1 MRLYEHTLPSGASL
15 TGYLRQPSETM
26 PDYAVRPGVLVL
38 PGGGYEYCSPRE
50 WDPIAVQFLQAGYQ
64 VFVLEYTTTSMAE
77 PPLRYAPLTDA
88 LGAVLH
94 LRRNAESLYLDP
106 HRLAVC
112 GFSAGGH
119 LAASTALLAGCEP
132 VCKALGADADQL
144 RPDAVVLGYPVITS
158 GEFAHQGSIANLA
171 GEDQELRELF
181 SLENQVRPGL
191 PPFFVWHTVADEAV
205 PVQNSLLLA
214 EALEKC
220 DVTYELHL
228 FTRGAHGSSTCNREV
243 GTPNSHNAAWLPL
256 CIDWLADVF
265 DFHL

>member
-1 MRLYEHTLPSGASL
+1 MRLYEHTLPSGAHL
-15 TGYLRQPSETM
+15 TGYLRQPADTM
-26 PDYAVRPGVLVL
+26 PDYTVRPAVLIL
-38 PGGGYEYCSPRE
+38 PGGGYEYCSARE

-64 VFVLEYTTTSMAE
+64 VFVLEYTTASKAT
-77 PPLRYAPLTDA
+77 PPLRYTPLTDA
-88 LGAVLH
+88 AGALLH
-94 LRRNAESLYLDP
+94 LRRNAEELFLDP
-106 HRLAVC
+106 HRVAVC

-132 VCKALGADADQL
+132 VCKALGADAAQL
-144 RPDAVVLGYPVITS
+144 TPDAVVLGYPVITA
-158 GEFAHQGSIANLA
+158 GEFAHRGSIANLA
-171 GEDQELRELF
+171 GEDPELQALF
-181 SLENQVRPGL
+181 SLENQARPGL

-228 FTRGAHGSSTCNREV
+228 FTHGGHGSSTCSREV
-243 GTPNSHNAAWLPL
+243 GSPNSHNAAWLPL

>member
-26 PDYAVRPGVLVL
+26 PDYGVRPAVVIL

-64 VFVLEYTTTSMAE
+64 VFVLEYTTTSKAAA
-77 PPLRYAPLTDA
+77 PLRYAPLTDVA
-88 LGAVLH
+88 GAVLH
-94 LRRNAESLYLDP
+94 LRRNAEALHLDP
-106 HRLAVC
+106 HRVAVC

-119 LAASTALLAGCEP
+119 LAASSALLAGCEP
-132 VCKALGADADQL
+132 VCKALGADAAQL
-144 RPDAVVLGYPVITS
+144 MPDAVVLGYSVITA
-158 GEFAHQGSIANLA
+158 GEFAHQGSIDKLA
-171 GEDQELRELF
+171 GEDPALRKLF

-191 PPFFVWHTVADEAV
+191 PPFFVWHTVADQAV

-228 FTRGAHGSSTCNREV
+228 FTHGAHGSSTCNKEV
-243 GTPNSHNAAWLPL
+243 GTPNPHNAAWLPL